1 MEYYINYLGCF
12 STSGSNGSRKLA
24 GYLGNSGKTQ
34 WDGRGGRGG
43 RKGGR
48 KEGSEIDRKEE
59 R

>member
-43 RKGGR
+43 RGGRKGGREVGR
-48 KEGSEIDRKEE
+48 KEGR
-59 R
+59 